1 MLQSYQIENLD
12 QVKAIADPLRI
23 QILWE
28 TFDEAKTGKM
38 IGDILNMP
46 ASKIHYHLREL
57 EKNGLVTVE
66 RTEEKNGIVQKFY
79 RPIARRIYVKSSLL
93 SPEVTGDF
101 HSAVLESYFL
111 PLKEVSAHL
120 ETIDVSVMK
129 GKTISEAD
137 FRKIRLSEEQQKKLE
152 EKLKELNEMIDEFE
166 ENQPESGLQYVFQ
179 YAVFPYRRKEE
190 G

>member
-1 MLQSYQIENLD
+1 MLQNYQIENLE

-38 IGDILNMP
+38 IGDILKIP

-79 RPIARRIYVKSSLL
+79 RPIARRIFVKSSLL

-111 PLKEVSAHL
+111 PIKKVSEHL
-120 ETIDVSVMK
+120 ETIDVSVME
-129 GKTISEAD
+129 GKKISEAD
-137 FRKIRLSEEQQKKLE
+137 FRKFTLSEDQRKKLE
-152 EKLKELNEMIDEFE
+152 DKLKDLNEMLDEFE
-166 ENQPESGLQYVFQ
+166 LNQSEGGLEYVFQ
-179 YAVFPYRRKEE
+179 YAVFPYRKK
-190 G
+190 

>member
-1 MLQSYQIENLD
+1 MLQTYQIENLE

-38 IGDILNMP
+38 IGDILNMA

-57 EKNGLVTVE
+57 EKNGLVVVE
-66 RTEEKNGIVQKFY
+66 KTEEKNGIVQKFY
-79 RPIARRIYVKSSLL
+79 RPIARRLYVKSGLI

-111 PLKEVSAHL
+111 PVKKVTEHL

-129 GKTISEAD
+129 GSTIAEAD
-137 FRKIRLSEEQQKKLE
+137 FRKMRLSEEQTKQLN
-152 EKLKELNEMIDEFE
+152 EKLDELQEMLDEFE
-166 ENQPESGLQYVFQ
+166 ETQTDSGTEYVFQ
-179 YAVFPYRRKEE
+179 LEVFPYKKR
-190 G
+190 

>member
-1 MLQSYQIENLD
+1 MLQTYQIENLD

-57 EKNGLVTVE
+57 EKNGLVVVE

-79 RPIARRIYVKSSLL
+79 RPIARRLYVKSGLI

-111 PLKEVSAHL
+111 PLKKVSEHL

-129 GKTISEAD
+129 GSSMAEAD
-137 FRKIRLSEEQQKKLE
+137 FRKLKLSEEQTKKVK
-152 EKLKELNEMIDEFE
+152 EKLDELQEMLDEFE
-166 ENQPESGLQYVFQ
+166 QKRPDSGTEYVFQ
-179 YAVFPYRRKEE
+179 YEVFPYRKR
-190 G
+190 